1 MFRFASLGSGSKGN
15 ATVVQAGDE
24 LLLIDCG
31 FTLKETERRLQR
43 LGLTAARLTGIL
55 VTHEHGD
62 HLRGVGVLA
71 RQHRVPVFATHGTAH
86 AANGGRMT
94 LDGVELHELRPDNAC
109 QKGGVTILPVPV
121 PHDAREPCQFV
132 LLHDKRQFGIL
143 TDIGHTT
150 SHLVETYR
158 HCDALLLECNHDVDM
173 LQNGRYPPGLKQRV
187 GGELGH
193 LNNRQ
198 AARFLAQ
205 LDTARLQHL
214 VLSHLSEQNNHPELA
229 LAEILPVCDNDKVR
243 VASQD
248 DGVEWLVIH

>member
-1 MFRFASLGSGSKGN
+1 
-15 ATVVQAGDE
+15 
-24 LLLIDCG
+24 
-31 FTLKETERRLQR
+31 
-43 LGLTAARLTGIL
+43 
-55 VTHEHGD
+55 
-62 HLRGVGVLA
+62 
-71 RQHRVPVFATHGTAH
+71 
-86 AANGGRMT
+86 
-94 LDGVELHELRPDNAC
+94 
-109 QKGGVTILPVPV
+109 
-121 PHDAREPCQFV
+121 
-132 LLHDKRQFGIL
+132 
-143 TDIGHTT
+143 
-150 SHLVETYR
+150 
-158 HCDALLLECNHDVDM
+158 LLLECNHDVDM

-198 AARFLAQ
+198 AAGFLAQ